1 MQQSERKWLTM
12 IVILCTV
19 LGVFGYVWKQRTQV
33 PVVTV
38 TLENLMAPFT
48 YGASRF
54 LEGIHTG
61 I

>member
-19 LGVFGYVWKQRTQV
+19 LGIFGYVWKQRTQV

-38 TLENLMAPFT
+38 TLGND
-48 YGASRF
+48 
-54 LEGIHTG
+54 
-61 I
+61 